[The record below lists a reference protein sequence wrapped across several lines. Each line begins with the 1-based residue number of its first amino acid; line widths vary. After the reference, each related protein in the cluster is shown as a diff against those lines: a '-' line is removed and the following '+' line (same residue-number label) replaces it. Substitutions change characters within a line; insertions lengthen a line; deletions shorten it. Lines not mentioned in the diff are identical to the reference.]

1 MSSEEL
7 CFLSALELRKH
18 YQAGTLSPV
27 EVTTAI
33 LERMDRLNPTLKAFI
48 TPTPERAMDDAR
60 KSEAAWR
67 DGTAGPLEGI
77 PTSIKDLVATAGIR
91 TTSGSLLTRDV
102 VPTRNAPLVDRL
114 YNAGIVMLGKTNTPE
129 HGWKGDS
136 GNLIIGPTQNPWKHG
151 RTSGGSSGGAA
162 AAVTSG
168 LGPLAQ
174 GGDGAGSIRI
184 PAAFCGCFG
193 HKPSFARIAYPTA
206 GAMLTAH
213 AGPITR
219 TVRDAAMMLDV
230 MAGLDTVD
238 RYSYETEGSF
248 LEGLEGGIAGIRVA
262 WSPDLGYSPVEPE
275 VAALTE
281 ATAKRFA
288 ELGCEV
294 VEATPDHPDS
304 FPITDTLWI
313 ASQAA
318 GHMHN
323 LDEVRDLIDPGRLK
337 LVERGRELSGVDVAR
352 AMADR
357 QGLYHAFREFMND
370 FDLLLTPA
378 LPITA
383 FGAGEDYPE
392 TINGQPATYLG
403 WTGFSYPFN
412 LTGQPAA
419 TVPVGFDSNGLPV
432 GLQIIGRWQDD
443 LSVLKAAAAW
453 EELQPWADRR
463 PNLES

>member
-1 MSSEEL
+1 MSNEDL
-7 CFLSALELRKH
+7 CYLSALELREH
-18 YQAGTLSPV
+18 YQSGTLSPV
-27 EVTTAI
+27 EVTSAI
-33 LERMDRLNPTLKAFI
+33 LERIDRHNPALKAFI

-67 DGTAGPLEGI
+67 NGTAGPLEGV
-77 PTSIKDLVATAGIR
+77 PTSIKDLVATKGIR
-91 TTSGSLLTRDV
+91 TTGGSLLTRDA
-102 VPTRNAPLVDRL
+102 VPTESAPLVDKL
-114 YNAGIVMLGKTNTPE
+114 YAAGMVMLGKTNTPE

-136 GNLIIGPTQNPWKHG
+136 GNLIIGPTQNPWQHG

-162 AAVTSG
+162 AAVTAG
-168 LGPLAQ
+168 MGPLAQ

-193 HKPSFARIAYPTA
+193 HKPSFGRIAYTTA

-213 AGPITR
+213 PGPITR
-219 TVRDAAMMLDV
+219 TVRDAALMLDV

-238 RYSYETEGSF
+238 RYSYEAEGSF
-248 LEGLEGGIAGIRVA
+248 LTGLEGGISGMRVA
-262 WSPDLGYSPVEPE
+262 WSPDLGYAPVDPE
-275 VAALTE
+275 VAE
-281 ATAKRFA
+281 MTAAAAMRFA

-294 VEATPDHPDS
+294 VEASPDYPDS

-313 ASQAA
+313 ATQAA
-318 GHMHN
+318 GHIDN

-337 LVERGRELSGVDVAR
+337 LVERGRELTGVDVAK
-352 AMADR
+352 AMAER
-357 QGLYHAFREFMND
+357 SLFYHAIREFMED

-383 FGAGEDYPE
+383 FPAGDDFPE
-392 TINGQPATYLG
+392 TINGQAATYLG

-419 TVPVGFDSNGLPV
+419 SVPVGFARNGLPV
-432 GLQIIGRWQDD
+432 GLQIVGRWKND

-453 EELQPWADRR
+453 EALQPWADRR
-463 PNLES
+463 PDLG